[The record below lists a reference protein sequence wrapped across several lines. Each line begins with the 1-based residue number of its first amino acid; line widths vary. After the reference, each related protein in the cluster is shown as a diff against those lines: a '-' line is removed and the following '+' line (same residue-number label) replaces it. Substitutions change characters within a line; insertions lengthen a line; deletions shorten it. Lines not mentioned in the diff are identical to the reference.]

1 MILLLPIYYFT
12 YLGTTFLPNSEYAYQ
27 YSIHLISMLYG
38 YTPNLMGPNEHKTKW
53 APNGLILSHASEV
66 VQVY

>member
-1 MILLLPIYYFT
+1 M
-12 YLGTTFLPNSEYAYQ
+12 GTTFLPNSEYAYQ
-27 YSIHLISMLYG
+27 YNIHLISMLYG
-38 YTPNLMGPNEHKTKW
+38 YTPNLMGPNEHKTEW